1 LDGDEDGVLIDAE
14 NCKHNPEH
22 LVGSQIKCDREAAV
36 KFSSQMVDV
45 VRQIR
50 EGPKSPLGAKFWH
63 GLAPGAS
70 YLSTANISIF
80 PDGVRSINP
89 NGH

>member
-1 LDGDEDGVLIDAE
+1 LDGYVDGVLIDPE
-14 NCKHNPEH
+14 DCKHNPEH
-22 LVGSQIKCDREAAV
+22 LVGSQIKCDGDAAV
-36 KFSSQMVDV
+36 KFTSQMVDV

>member
-1 LDGDEDGVLIDAE
+1 LDGYEDVVLIEPED
-14 NCKHNPEH
+14 CKYNPEH
-22 LVGSQIKCDREAAV
+22 LVGNQIECDGEAAV
-36 KFSSQMVDV
+36 KFTSQMIDV

-70 YLSTANISIF
+70 YLSTANISIS
-80 PDGVRSINP
+80 PNGVRSINP